1 MKTTFLIIAG
11 IILPILPIL
20 PILSSAS
27 SLVPPAPQIK
37 ATSYILLDAQTNKV
51 IVEYEADERNPP
63 ASLTKIMT
71 TYLVE
76 QMIQRG
82 VVERSEQVPV
92 SIKAWKAEGSKM
104 FIREGTEVDLMDLL
118 RGVVIQSGNDASIAL
133 AEFVAGD
140 ETSFA
145 QMMNEQAEKLGM
157 LNSNFL
163 NSTGLPDE
171 GHYSSARDMALL
183 TKDMIKRF
191 PEHYQLYSERSF
203 KFNNI
208 EQPNRNRLLRYD
220 RSVDGVK
227 TGYTKAAGYCLV
239 ASAERNGMRLISV
252 VMGAENDD
260 SRVRESQKLLTY
272 GFRNFETSTIYEE
285 SEIVKSAPL
294 FYGVEEVISLGVS
307 ENVSVTIPRGSYEKL
322 EAQIKVPKIIE
333 APVRKGDVL
342 GELLLMMDEEAIYR
356 TSVISLENYEQAG
369 FFSRF
374 SDYLELIFLDES

>member
-1 MKTTFLIIAG
+1 MKTTFLIMVG
-11 IILPILPIL
+11 IVL
-20 PILSSAS
+20 PILSSAL
-27 SLVPPAPQIK
+27 SLVPPPPQIK

-140 ETSFA
+140 EASFA

-239 ASAERNGMRLISV
+239 ASAERDGMRLISV

-374 SDYLELIFLDES
+374 SDYLELFFLDES

>member
-11 IILPILPIL
+11 IILPIL
-20 PILSSAS
+20 SSAS
-27 SLVPPAPQIK
+27 SLVPPPPQIK

-140 ETSFA
+140 EASFA

-163 NSTGLPDE
+163 NSTGLPNE

-342 GELLLMMDEEAIYR
+342 GELLLMMDEEAIYK
-356 TSVISLENYEQAG
+356 TSIISLENYEQAG

-374 SDYLELIFLDES
+374 SDYLALIFLDES

>member
-1 MKTTFLIIAG
+1 MKTTFLIITG
-11 IILPILPIL
+11 IIL

-27 SLVPPAPQIK
+27 SLVPPPPQIK

-82 VVERSEQVPV
+82 VFERSEQVPV

-140 ETSFA
+140 EASFA

-163 NSTGLPDE
+163 NSTGLPNE

>member
-11 IILPILPIL
+11 IILPIL
-20 PILSSAS
+20 SSAS
-27 SLVPPAPQIK
+27 SLVPPPPQIK

-140 ETSFA
+140 EASFA
-145 QMMNEQAEKLGM
+145 QMMNDQAEKLGM

-260 SRVRESQKLLTY
+260 ARVRESQKLLTY

-342 GELLLMMDEEAIYR
+342 GELLLMMDDEAIYR

>member
-1 MKTTFLIIAG
+1 MRTTFLIVAG
-11 IILPILPIL
+11 IIL

-82 VVERSEQVPV
+82 VVERSEKVPV

-140 ETSFA
+140 EASFA

-252 VMGAENDD
+252 VMGTENDD

-342 GELLLMMDEEAIYR
+342 GELLLMMDEETIYK

>member
-11 IILPILPIL
+11 IIL

-140 ETSFA
+140 EASFA

-157 LNSNFL
+157 VNSHFL

>member
-1 MKTTFLIIAG
+1 MKTTFLIMAG
-11 IILPILPIL
+11 IVL
-20 PILSSAS
+20 PILSSAL
-27 SLVPPAPQIK
+27 SLVPPPPQIK

-140 ETSFA
+140 EASFA

-342 GELLLMMDEEAIYR
+342 GELLLMMDEEAIYK

>member
-1 MKTTFLIIAG
+1 MKTTFLIIVG
-11 IILPILPIL
+11 IILPIL
-20 PILSSAS
+20 STAS
-27 SLVPPAPQIK
+27 SLVPPSPKIK

-140 ETSFA
+140 EASFA

-356 TSVISLENYEQAG
+356 TSVISLENYKQAG

>member
-1 MKTTFLIIAG
+1 MKTTFLLVAG
-11 IILPILPIL
+11 IIL

-27 SLVPPAPQIK
+27 SFVPPAPQIK

-82 VVERSEQVPV
+82 VVERKEKVPV

-104 FIREGTEVDLMDLL
+104 FIREGTKVDLTDLL
-118 RGVVIQSGNDASIAL
+118 KGVVIQSGNDASIAL

-140 ETSFA
+140 EESFA

-157 LNSNFL
+157 LNTNFM

-171 GHYSSARDMALL
+171 GHYSSARDMAIL

-191 PEHYQLYSERSF
+191 PEHYELYSERSF

-252 VMGAENDD
+252 VMGTENDD

-272 GFRNFETSTIYEE
+272 GFRNFETNTIYKK
-285 SEIVKSAPL
+285 SEIIKSAPL
-294 FYGVEEVISLGVS
+294 FYGEEEAISLGVS
-307 ENVSVTIPRGSYEKL
+307 ENVSITIPRGSYETL

-342 GELLLMMDEEAIYR
+342 GELVLVMDNDAIYK
-356 TSVISLENYEQAG
+356 TSIISLENYDEAG

-374 SDYLELIFLDES
+374 ADYLELIFLDES

>member
-1 MKTTFLIIAG
+1 MKTTFLIITG
-11 IILPILPIL
+11 IIL

-27 SLVPPAPQIK
+27 SLVPPPPQIK

-104 FIREGTEVDLMDLL
+104 FIREGTQVDLMDLL

-133 AEFVAGD
+133 AEFIAGD
-140 ETSFA
+140 EASFA

-307 ENVSVTIPRGSYEKL
+307 QNVSVTIPRGSYEKL

>member
-1 MKTTFLIIAG
+1 MKTTFLIMAWI
-11 IILPILPIL
+11 IL

-27 SLVPPAPQIK
+27 SLVPPPPQIK

-140 ETSFA
+140 EASFA
-145 QMMNEQAEKLGM
+145 QMMNDQAEKLGM

-252 VMGAENDD
+252 VMGAANDD

>member
-1 MKTTFLIIAG
+1 MKTTFLIVVG
-11 IILPILPIL
+11 IIF

-82 VVERSEQVPV
+82 VVERSEKVPV

-140 ETSFA
+140 EASFA

>member
-11 IILPILPIL
+11 IILPIL
-20 PILSSAS
+20 SSAS
-27 SLVPPAPQIK
+27 SLVPPPPQIK

-140 ETSFA
+140 EASFA

>member
-11 IILPILPIL
+11 IILPIL
-20 PILSSAS
+20 SSAS
-27 SLVPPAPQIK
+27 SLVPPPPQIK

-140 ETSFA
+140 EASFA
-145 QMMNEQAEKLGM
+145 QMMNDQAEKLGM

>member
-1 MKTTFLIIAG
+1 MKTTFLIMVG
-11 IILPILPIL
+11 LML
-20 PILSSAS
+20 PILSTAT
-27 SLVPPAPQIK
+27 SLVPPPPQIK
-37 ATSYILLDAQTNKV
+37 ATSYILLDAETNTV
-51 IVEYEADERNPP
+51 IAEYGADETKPP

-71 TYLVE
+71 SYLVE

-82 VVERSEQVPV
+82 IVDRNEKVPV
-92 SIKAWKAEGSKM
+92 SVKAWKAEGSKM
-104 FIREGTEVDLMDLL
+104 FIREGTEVDVMDLM

-140 ETSFA
+140 EDSFA
-145 QMMNEQAEKLGM
+145 QMMNEQASQLGM
-157 LNSNFL
+157 LNSNFV

-183 TKDMIKRF
+183 TKDLIKRF
-191 PEHYQLYSERSF
+191 PEHYALYSERSF

-227 TGYTKAAGYCLV
+227 TGYTRAAGYCLV

-252 VMGAENDD
+252 VMGTENDD

-272 GFRNFETSTIYEE
+272 GFRNFETTTIYES

-294 FYGVEEVISLGVS
+294 FYGADEVISLGVV
-307 ENVSVTIPRGSYEKL
+307 ENVSVTIPRGSYERL
-322 EAQIKVPKIIE
+322 EAQIKVPKVIE
-333 APVRKGDVL
+333 APLKKGEIL
-342 GELLLMMDEEAIYR
+342 GELVLIMDEEEIYK
-356 TSVISLENYEQAG
+356 TSLSSLQDYEQG
-369 FFSRF
+369 GVFSRF
-374 SDYLELIFLDES
+374 SDFVELIFSDDP

>member
-11 IILPILPIL
+11 IILPIL
-20 PILSSAS
+20 SSAS
-27 SLVPPAPQIK
+27 SLVPPPPQIK

-140 ETSFA
+140 EASFA

-356 TSVISLENYEQAG
+356 TSVVSLENYEQAG

>member
-1 MKTTFLIIAG
+1 MNTTFLIVVG
-11 IILPILPIL
+11 IIF
-20 PILSSAS
+20 PILSTAS

-140 ETSFA
+140 EASFA

-171 GHYSSARDMALL
+171 GHYSSARDIALL

-285 SEIVKSAPL
+285 SEIVKAAPL

-322 EAQIKVPKIIE
+322 EAQLKVPKIIE

>member
-11 IILPILPIL
+11 IIL

-140 ETSFA
+140 EASFA
-145 QMMNEQAEKLGM
+145 QMMNDQAEKLGM

-239 ASAERNGMRLISV
+239 ASAVRNGMRLISV

-294 FYGVEEVISLGVS
+294 FYGMEEVISLGVS

-342 GELLLMMDEEAIYR
+342 GELLLVMDEEVIYR

-374 SDYLELIFLDES
+374 SDYLELLFLDES

>member
-1 MKTTFLIIAG
+1 MKTTFLIVVG
-11 IILPILPIL
+11 IVLPM
-20 PILSSAS
+20 LSSAS

-82 VVERSEQVPV
+82 VVERSEKVPV

-157 LNSNFL
+157 LNSNFV

-183 TKDMIKRF
+183 TKDMIKSF
-191 PEHYQLYSERSF
+191 PEHYRLYSERSF

-239 ASAERNGMRLISV
+239 ASAERDGMRLISV
-252 VMGAENDD
+252 VMGTANDD

-272 GFRNFETSTIYEE
+272 GFRNFETSRIYEE

-307 ENVSVTIPRGSYEKL
+307 KNVSVTIPRGSYEKL

-333 APVRKGDVL
+333 APVKKGDVL

-374 SDYLELIFLDES
+374 ADYLELIFLDES

>member
-11 IILPILPIL
+11 IILPIL
-20 PILSSAS
+20 SSAS
-27 SLVPPAPQIK
+27 SLVPPPPQIK

-140 ETSFA
+140 EASFA
-145 QMMNEQAEKLGM
+145 QMMNDQAEKLGM

-260 SRVRESQKLLTY
+260 ARVRESQKLLTY

-307 ENVSVTIPRGSYEKL
+307 QNVSVTIPRGSYEKL

-342 GELLLMMDEEAIYR
+342 GELLLMMDDEAIYR

>member
-11 IILPILPIL
+11 IILPIL
-20 PILSSAS
+20 SSAS
-27 SLVPPAPQIK
+27 SLVPTAPQIK

-82 VVERSEQVPV
+82 VVERSQQVPI

-140 ETSFA
+140 EATFA

-157 LNSNFL
+157 LNSNFV

-183 TKDMIKRF
+183 TKDMIKSF

-260 SRVRESQKLLTY
+260 SRVRESQKLMTY

-322 EAQIKVPKIIE
+322 EAQIRVPKVIE

-342 GELLLMMDEEAIYR
+342 GELLLIMDEEAIYK

>member
-11 IILPILPIL
+11 IILPIL
-20 PILSSAS
+20 SNAS
-27 SLVPPAPQIK
+27 SLVPPPPQIK
-37 ATSYILLDAQTNKV
+37 ATSYILLDAETNKV

-140 ETSFA
+140 EASFA

-294 FYGVEEVISLGVS
+294 FYGVEEVISLGVP

>member
-11 IILPILPIL
+11 LIL

-27 SLVPPAPQIK
+27 SLVPPPPQIK

-82 VVERSEQVPV
+82 VIERSEKVPV

-140 ETSFA
+140 EASFA

>member
-11 IILPILPIL
+11 IILPIL
-20 PILSSAS
+20 SSAS
-27 SLVPPAPQIK
+27 SLVPPPPQIK

-140 ETSFA
+140 EPSFA

-294 FYGVEEVISLGVS
+294 FYGVEEVISLGVP

-342 GELLLMMDEEAIYR
+342 GELLLMMDEETIYK

-369 FFSRF
+369 LFSRF

>member
-1 MKTTFLIIAG
+1 MKTTFLIITG
-11 IILPILPIL
+11 IIL

-27 SLVPPAPQIK
+27 SLVPPPPQIN

-140 ETSFA
+140 EASFA
-145 QMMNEQAEKLGM
+145 QMMNDQAEKLGM

-252 VMGAENDD
+252 VMGTENDD

-342 GELLLMMDEEAIYR
+342 GELLLMMDEEAIYK

-369 FFSRF
+369 LFSRF
-374 SDYLELIFLDES
+374 SDYLALIFLDES

>member
-1 MKTTFLIIAG
+1 MKTTFLIVAG
-11 IILPILPIL
+11 IIL

-27 SLVPPAPQIK
+27 LLVPPAPQIK

-140 ETSFA
+140 EASFA

-191 PEHYQLYSERSF
+191 PTHYQLYSERSF

>member
-1 MKTTFLIIAG
+1 MKTAFLIIAG
-11 IILPILPIL
+11 IIL

-27 SLVPPAPQIK
+27 SLVPPPPQIK
-37 ATSYILLDAQTNKV
+37 ATSYILLDAETNKV

-76 QMIQRG
+76 QMIQSG
-82 VVERSEQVPV
+82 VVERSEKVPV

-104 FIREGTEVDLMDLL
+104 FIREGTKVDLMDLL

-140 ETSFA
+140 EASFA

-183 TKDMIKRF
+183 TKDMIRRF

-342 GELLLMMDEEAIYR
+342 GELLLVMDEEAIYR

-374 SDYLELIFLDES
+374 SDYLELFFLDES

>member
-1 MKTTFLIIAG
+1 MKTTFLIMAG
-11 IILPILPIL
+11 IVL
-20 PILSSAS
+20 PILSSAL
-27 SLVPPAPQIK
+27 SLVPPPPQIK

-104 FIREGTEVDLMDLL
+104 FIREGTQVDLMDLL

-133 AEFVAGD
+133 AEFIAGD
-140 ETSFA
+140 EASFA

-342 GELLLMMDEEAIYR
+342 GELLLMMDEEAIYK

>member
-11 IILPILPIL
+11 IVL

-27 SLVPPAPQIK
+27 SLVPPPPQIK

-140 ETSFA
+140 EPSFA

-157 LNSNFL
+157 LNSNFV

-307 ENVSVTIPRGSYEKL
+307 EDVSVTIPRGSYEKL

>member
-11 IILPILPIL
+11 IIL

-82 VVERSEQVPV
+82 VVERSEKVPV

-140 ETSFA
+140 EASFA

-163 NSTGLPDE
+163 NSTGLPNE

-342 GELLLMMDEEAIYR
+342 GELLLMMDEEAIYK

-369 FFSRF
+369 LFSRF

>member
-1 MKTTFLIIAG
+1 MKTTFQIVVG
-11 IILPILPIL
+11 IIFH
-20 PILSSAS
+20 ILSSAS

-82 VVERSEQVPV
+82 VVERSEKVPV

-140 ETSFA
+140 EASFA

-157 LNSNFL
+157 LNSNFVI
-163 NSTGLPDE
+163 STGLPDE

-191 PEHYQLYSERSF
+191 PEHYQLYSERAF

>member
-11 IILPILPIL
+11 IILPIL
-20 PILSSAS
+20 SSAS
-27 SLVPPAPQIK
+27 SLVPPPPQIK

-140 ETSFA
+140 EASFA

-307 ENVSVTIPRGSYEKL
+307 QNVSVTIPRGSYEKL

-356 TSVISLENYEQAG
+356 TSVISLESYEQAG

>member
-11 IILPILPIL
+11 IIL

-140 ETSFA
+140 EASFA

-307 ENVSVTIPRGSYEKL
+307 QNVSVTIPRGSYEKL

>member
-11 IILPILPIL
+11 IIF

-27 SLVPPAPQIK
+27 SLVPPPPQIK

-82 VVERSEQVPV
+82 VVERSEKVPV

-140 ETSFA
+140 EASFA

>member
-11 IILPILPIL
+11 IILPIL
-20 PILSSAS
+20 SSAS
-27 SLVPPAPQIK
+27 SLVPPPPQIK

-82 VVERSEQVPV
+82 VFERSEQVPV

-140 ETSFA
+140 EASFA
-145 QMMNEQAEKLGM
+145 QMMNEQAERLGM

-163 NSTGLPDE
+163 NSTGLPNE

-374 SDYLELIFLDES
+374 SDYLALIFLDES